1 MIVSATLIDRTVY
14 FKGFRKRALCVCP
27 VVGGLVAEECVADQ
41 LKERGCL
48 VTAYDV
54 AMSTNE
60 ELHAAKDARYDAGIQ
75 VRRDVMGDEFVDA
88 ALARNAGSDGEE
100 LQKHVTAT
108 VWGSVWTREGLS
120 KRDRSLLNIGMLVA
134 LRATEELRGH
144 VKGGLTNGLTREEI
158 TEAIIHASG
167 YCGAPAALSAMK
179 VAQEV
184 LVAELGPKNSE
195 D

>member
-1 MIVSATLIDRTVY
+1 MTSSNTSSSFSD
-14 FKGFRKRALCVCP
+14 
-27 VVGGLVAEECVADQ
+27 E
-41 LKERGCL
+41 
-48 VTAYDV
+48 
-54 AMSTNE
+54 
-60 ELHAAKDARYDAGIQ
+60 RYDAGIE
-75 VRRDVMGDEFVDA
+75 VRRSVMGDDFVDA

-100 LQKHVTAT
+100 LQKHITAT
-108 VWGSVWTREGLS
+108 VWGSVWTRDGLS

-144 VKGGLTNGLTREEI
+144 VRGALANGLTRGEI

-184 LVAELGPKNSE
+184 LVEELGPKQG
-195 D
+195 